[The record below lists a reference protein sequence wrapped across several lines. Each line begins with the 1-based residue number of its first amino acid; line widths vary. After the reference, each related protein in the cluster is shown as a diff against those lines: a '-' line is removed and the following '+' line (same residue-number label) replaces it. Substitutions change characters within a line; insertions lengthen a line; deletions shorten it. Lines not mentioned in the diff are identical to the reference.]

1 MNKLWANIKCTL
13 KHSEKYTDNRNISKH
28 SWRVLYATTLYNKGL
43 ESNAI
48 SGRSGHCSDGAA
60 VYKRHSVE
68 VLNKGY
74 MALQP
79 PSLDDNKE
87 NVNIFS
93 I

>member
-1 MNKLWANIKCTL
+1 LIAF
-13 KHSEKYTDNRNISKH
+13 S
-28 SWRVLYATTLYNKGL
+28 YNKGL

-48 SGRSGHCSDGAA
+48 SGRSGHSNDGAA
-60 VYKRHSVE
+60 VYKRHSEE

-79 PSLDDNKE
+79 PILDDNKK